1 MLEADDSYIIYEL
14 DNSKLFRVDVCTQN
28 CADHKMAQKPQGVK
42 FKATQFCVYGS
53 LCTYVAFSVVRI

>member
-14 DNSKLFRVDVCTQN
+14 DNSKLFRVDIFTQN

-53 LCTYVAFSVVRI
+53 LCT